1 MCTCDCRYKLRQP
14 TKQYAPWCEPVL
26 KTARLAVS
34 IITLLKEQSRASKL
48 SFADVIKKVAEFD
61 KGSPA
66 FISSNITLVERY
78 IVVHG
83 QIILQQFADYPDET
97 IRRSAFVSGL
107 LLKME
112 QRRHTKLVMKKKTQV
127 MRGENLNP
135 SAAMGPASRR
145 KVMRATTTKLINRIW
160 SDYYA
165 HHFPEDSKEGD
176 GNETKEI
183 DDEQEENEDDDAEDE
198 GQMEEENIS
207 KTPPSTKSRKLLTQ
221 TCEEIRWEGETSG
234 KTSSGETLYK
244 CAYVRELRIAVGG
257 TVALE
262 DDSGET
268 VMCFVEYMFQKIGG
282 AKMVHGRMLQKGSQ
296 TILGNAANEREVF
309 LTNDC
314 LEFKL
319 DDVKELVTVDIQSR
333 PWGHKYR
340 KENFE
345 AVRVEQ
351 AKAEERKKKGL
362 PMEYFCKSLYWPEKG
377 AFFALPRDKMGL
389 GSGVCSSCDHI
400 EPDSDEL
407 KVLSKTSFIYGKVT
421 YNVNDFLYIRPD
433 FLSQDEDRATFK
445 AGRNVGLK
453 PYAVCHLLA
462 IPEGAGSKKLNPA
475 STKISARRF
484 YRPDDISSTKAYA
497 SDIREVHFF
506 SFSYRF

>member
-1 MCTCDCRYKLRQP
+1 M
-14 TKQYAPWCEPVL
+14 L

-48 SFADVIKKVAEFD
+48 SFADVIKKVSEFD
-61 KGSPA
+61 KGDPA
-66 FISSNITLVERY
+66 FISSNIALVERY

-83 QIILQQFADYPDET
+83 QIILQQFADFPDET

-145 KVMRATTTKLINRIW
+145 KVMRATTTRLINRIW

-165 HHFPEDSKEGD
+165 HHFPEDSKVGD
-176 GNETKEI
+176 GNETKEV
-183 DDEQEENEDDDAEDE
+183 DEQEENEDEDADAEDE
-198 GQMEEENIS
+198 AQIEEEKIS
-207 KTPPSTKSRKLLTQ
+207 KTQPSTRSRKLLSQ
-221 TCEEIRWEGETSG
+221 SCKEIRWEGEISG
-234 KTSSGETLYK
+234 KTLSGEALYK
-244 CAYVRELRIAVGG
+244 CAYVRELRISVGG

-268 VMCFVEYMFQKIGG
+268 VICFIEYMFQKNGG

-319 DDVKELVTVDIQSR
+319 DDIKELVTVDIQSR

-340 KENFE
+340 KENSE
-345 AVRVEQ
+345 ADKVEH

-377 AFFALPRDKMGL
+377 AFFTLPRDKMGL

-400 EPDSDEL
+400 ESDSDEL

-433 FLSQDEDRATFK
+433 FFSQDEDRATFK

-453 PYAVCHLLA
+453 PYAVCQLLA
-462 IPEGAGSKKLNPA
+462 VPEGAGSKKLDPA

-484 YRPDDISSTKAYA
+484 YRPDDISSAKAYA
-497 SDIREVHFF
+497 SDIREVCCFYHFLHVLVILF
-506 SFSYRF
+506 

>member
-1 MCTCDCRYKLRQP
+1 M
-14 TKQYAPWCEPVL
+14 
-26 KTARLAVS
+26 
-34 IITLLKEQSRASKL
+34 
-48 SFADVIKKVAEFD
+48 
-61 KGSPA
+61 
-66 FISSNITLVERY
+66 
-78 IVVHG
+78 VHG
-83 QIILQQFADYPDET
+83 QIILQQFADFPDET

-145 KVMRATTTKLINRIW
+145 KVMRATTTRLINRIW
-160 SDYYA
+160 SEYYA

-183 DDEQEENEDDDAEDE
+183 DDEQEENEDEDAEDE
-198 GQMEEENIS
+198 GQIEEEKIS
-207 KTPPSTKSRKLLTQ
+207 KTPPSTRSRKLLSQ
-221 TCEEIRWEGETSG
+221 TCKEIRWEGETSG

-244 CAYVRELRIAVGG
+244 CAYVRELRIPVGG
-257 TVALE
+257 TVVLE
-262 DDSGET
+262 DDSGDT
-268 VMCFVEYMFQKIGG
+268 VMCFVEYMFQKSGG
-282 AKMVHGRMLQKGSQ
+282 AKMVHGRILQKGSH
-296 TILGNAANEREVF
+296 TILDNAANEREVF

-319 DDVKELVTVDIQSR
+319 DDIKELVAVDIQSR

-340 KENFE
+340 KENAE
-345 AVRVEQ
+345 ADKVEQ

-362 PMEYFCKSLYWPEKG
+362 PMVYFCKSLYWPEKG

-389 GSGVCSSCDHI
+389 GSGVCSSCDQI

-407 KVLSKTSFIYGKVT
+407 KVLSKTSFVYRKVT

-433 FLSQDEDRATFK
+433 FFSEDEDRATFK

-453 PYAVCHLLA
+453 PYAVCQILA

-475 STKISARRF
+475 SANISARRF
-484 YRPDDISSTKAYA
+484 YRPDDISSAKAYT
-497 SDIREVHFF
+497 SDIREVFF
-506 SFSYRF
+506 FYLICLICLIYLITLFSQTCVSKS